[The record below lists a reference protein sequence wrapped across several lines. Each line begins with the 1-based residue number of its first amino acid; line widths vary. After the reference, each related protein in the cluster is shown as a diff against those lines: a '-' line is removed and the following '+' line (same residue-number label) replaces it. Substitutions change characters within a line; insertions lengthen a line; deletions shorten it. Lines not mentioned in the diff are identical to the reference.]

1 MSANHTITK
10 NGSVLSFFM
19 DEIVGAKVILRGK
32 KIGKLADFVIIDG
45 DLVAVVSH
53 LYVSRPMGDPALV
66 IPWDKVKNLTRKEI
80 TIDIDS
86 VDKYVADPGK
96 PLLLLKDNIVDKKVL
111 DVEGKEV
118 EVVYDAK
125 LVMRNNK
132 LYVTDVD
139 LSHHGLLRQIGLKRV
154 ADFFANLGESLKEH
168 TVSWKYVEP
177 LPAQIG
183 SFEGNL
189 RLKVLKERLAEM
201 HPVDAADVLEEMDQ
215 EQRMALFGN
224 MDTERASET
233 LEEIDPVVQKAILAE
248 LTDAKIAQLVNE
260 MTPGQAA
267 DVLSVLPSPRATAI
281 LKMVDH
287 VNSLKIQS
295 ILDKHEEKI
304 LNYAT
309 LNFLKAHP
317 HDTVEQS
324 REQYRQVA
332 KGKDVIMY
340 FYVVDEN
347 DKLLGVADIRD
358 ILKAND
364 NALLKDV
371 LDTRLTTLK
380 PQSTLREASAMFS
393 RYGYRALPITDE
405 NGKILGVVPYRDMM
419 NLKHLFL
426 E

>member
-1 MSANHTITK
+1 MSANRVITK
-10 NGSVLSFFM
+10 NGPGQSFFLG
-19 DEIVGAKVILRGK
+19 EIIGAKVMLRGK
-32 KIGKLADFVIIDG
+32 KVGNLADLVIIDG
-45 DLVAVVSH
+45 DLVAEVSH

-66 IPWDKVKNLTRKEI
+66 IPWDKVRNLTRKEI

-86 VDKYVADPGK
+86 ADNYVVDVSKT
-96 PLLLLKDNIVDKKVL
+96 LLLLKDDIVDKKVL

-125 LVMRNNK
+125 LTMRNNK

-139 LSHHGLLRQIGLKRV
+139 LSHYGLLRQLGLKRV
-154 ADFFANLGESLKEH
+154 ADFISNLGESLKEH

-177 LPAQIG
+177 LPSQIS

-215 EQRMALFGN
+215 EQRMAVFGN
-224 MDTERASET
+224 LDTERASET
-233 LEEIDPVVQKAILAE
+233 LEEIDPVVQKVILAE
-248 LTDAKIAQLVNE
+248 LSDAKIAQLVNE

-267 DVLSVLPSPRATAI
+267 DVLSVLQSPRATAI
-281 LKMVDH
+281 LKQVDH
-287 VNSLKIQS
+287 VYAVKIQS

-304 LNYAT
+304 LNFAT
-309 LNFLKAHP
+309 LNFLKIHP
-317 HDTVEQS
+317 DDTVERA
-324 REQYRQVA
+324 RELYRQVA

-405 NGKILGVVPYRDMM
+405 NGKLLGVVPYRDMM

>member
-1 MSANHTITK
+1 MSANSVTIK
-10 NGSVLSFFM
+10 NGPFQSFFM
-19 DEIVGAKVILRGK
+19 DEIKGAKVILRGK
-32 KIGKLADFVIIDG
+32 KVGNLADFVIIDG
-45 DLVAVVSH
+45 DLVAEVSH
-53 LYVSRPMGDPALV
+53 LYVSRPMGDPSLV
-66 IPWDKVKNLTRKEI
+66 IPWDKVKNLTKKEI

-86 VDKYVADPGK
+86 IDNYVAIPGK
-96 PLLLLKDNIVDKKVL
+96 SMLLLKDNIIDKKVL

-125 LVMRNNK
+125 LVKRNNK

-139 LSHHGLLRQIGLKRV
+139 LSHYGLLRQLGLKRV

-215 EQRMALFGN
+215 EQRMAVFDN
-224 MDTERASET
+224 MDNERASET

-248 LTDAKIAQLVNE
+248 LSDEKIAQLVNE

-267 DVLSVLPSPRATAI
+267 DVLSVLPSPRVTAI
-281 LKMVDH
+281 LTMIDH

-317 HDTVEQS
+317 HDTVEQA

-347 DKLLGVADIRD
+347 DELLGVADIRD

-364 NALLKDV
+364 NALLKEI